1 MNKIPSTFQLLNYTW
16 TVVLTDGPVPNDE
29 NKTLHGNCDHDA
41 RVITLNGQLDPEMLG
56 HTWLHEVLHAI
67 LTAIGRERLSKDE
80 GFVDAVS
87 GALAQVLQTGATKSS
102 RSAARRRSKPAL
114 T

>member
-1 MNKIPSTFQLLNYTW
+1 M
-16 TVVLTDGPVPNDE
+16 VLHDGPIPADGKE
-29 NKTLHGNCDHDA
+29 LHGNCDHDA
-41 RVITLNGQLDPEMLG
+41 RTITLNGKLDPDMLG

-67 LTAIGRERLSKDE
+67 LTAIGRERLSRDE

-87 GALAQVLQTGATKSS
+87 GALAQVLQTGAKKRV
-102 RSAARRRSKPAL
+102 RSAARRSSKPAL